1 MMLKFL
7 NPTALSLFTTDAE
20 TLTMMWQTVVLGM
33 GMVFSVLALLFGI
46 LSIFKLVF
54 AGKTPKAPK
63 EKKPTAAEKKTAVTS
78 SSAPDDAIAAVIAA
92 GVQAIREDEN
102 QQLVAV
108 ITAAVSAYRAAEGE
122 NGSFRVVSFKRAGSA
137 RAWNARK

>member
-1 MMLKFL
+1 MMLRLL

-33 GMVFSVLALLFGI
+33 GMIFAVLASLWGV

-54 AGKTPKAPK
+54 AGKSTKAPK
-63 EKKPTAAEKKTAVTS
+63 QKKQAVEAPVTPAPVSEAANVAS
-78 SSAPDDAIAAVIAA
+78 
-92 GVQAIREDEN
+92 VQAAQADET

-108 ITAAVSAYRAAEGE
+108 LTAAVAAYRANEGAAGE
-122 NGSFRVVSFKRAGSA
+122 FRVVSFKRAGGA
-137 RAWNARK
+137 KAWNARK